1 MRTSSGHPTSSN
13 PLRASKLRAGDLKRT
28 RRNSAAVPHTTLR
41 SFVRSTRN
49 HPPAHTNIQ
58 ARDIVKPARARSA
71 GAAIRHART
80 LICRGECALRR
91 RHPTGYLQECP
102 ARRPPA
108 NHPVTRLAITMR
120 ILSHSIPRVIMT
132 TTSPSVTTN
141 NRTLTVSV
149 AVAPP
154 ALSKLKRVVTVR
166 IHPNSRIQPVLLSEV
181 CNSSVLPVPEAPKET
196 VNHTTSL
203 SNLVQR

>member
-1 MRTSSGHPTSSN
+1 MKTSSGHPTSSS
-13 PLRASKLRAGDLKRT
+13 PLRASRHLAGDPRRT
-28 RRNSAAVPHTTLR
+28 RRNSAAVPHTMLR
-41 SFVRSTRN
+41 FSARSTPS
-49 HPPAHTNIQ
+49 HPQARTSIL
-58 ARDIVKPARARSA
+58 ARDIVKPATARSA

-80 LICRGECALRR
+80 LICRGECALGR

-141 NRTLTVSV
+141 NRTPTVSV

-154 ALSKLKRVVTVR
+154 APSKLKRAVTVR
-166 IHPNSRIQPVLLSEV
+166 IHPNSRVQPVLLSEV
-181 CNSSVLPVPEAPKET
+181 CNSSVLPVPEAPKGT